1 MVTAVI
7 LASLF
12 ISGAIVMST
21 YLVTEAKQH
30 EDDTKLELEK
40 LKIASATALK
50 EASEA
55 VQQKAVEEY
64 NKKNDDT
71 STFLQALANIDK
83 VWEEANK

>member
-12 ISGAIVMST
+12 ISGAIVAST

-30 EDDTKLELEK
+30 EDNTKIELEK
-40 LKIASATALK
+40 LKIASANALQK
-50 EASEA
+50 ASEA

-83 VWEEANK
+83 VWEEVNK

>member
-1 MVTAVI
+1 MVVAII

-12 ISGAIVMST
+12 ISAAIVVST

-30 EDDTKLELEK
+30 EDNTKIELEK
-40 LKIASATALK
+40 LKIASAEALQK
-50 EASEA
+50 ASEA

-64 NKKNDDT
+64 NKKNEDT

-83 VWEEANK
+83 IWEEANK